1 MATNP
6 AYNFGSYDSHGTGA
20 YRYDPQNDA
29 QANGRHRQN
38 FFDNSEQR
46 FMTARFADVTPFLA
60 FDCVPGDRHTFK
72 TNMRL
77 RSYTLASPLMST
89 LTMSKDYYAVPLS
102 SIIPNTFEKFYA
114 NPIKGDD
121 VPEGAYCYMD
131 IPVHSLLTA
140 FRGNVFTKSS
150 GDSLG
155 VSATVPYIATALREF
170 ALIREILSS
179 GGLLSSLGYHSD
191 TCFRRYIPYNNAFY
205 NVSRVIPSNRTHVS
219 ESPYFQTFDEFFD
232 LNFGTLNSCIIPIA
246 GTPTM
251 VYNYSINSIVVRY
264 RNCPRFTPEYQFVTY
279 DGSPAGIRSFFED
292 LITIGSYIDMTTG
305 SGSVFALNVS
315 YSESPDSESSLH
327 VVSVNPASSGSDSNF
342 IGTLFPLDRFFGFY
356 SSSDSILCNPR
367 YGFLSSNVFVSPRI
381 YPSDFSFGDYYMWF
395 AAAHEP
401 IDLSYLI
408 AYHQIL
414 SQFFTVDAI
423 DNLYTSKLW
432 MENMRSLAL
441 DGLSSNVW
449 ESYTSFTYNG
459 TTVFYDTF
467 SQNFLANVILSSLN
481 GNTAPARLHSVLNF
495 LANLFC
501 YENSL
506 SYGDYFNG
514 GRLEPLAVGDV
525 NITGTGTSTSD
536 NVTVNALDVTRNL
549 QFQRFL
555 NKVNRTGAA
564 IWDYIRGI
572 QGHIPVQIDPMP
584 RFIAHESCVI
594 SGFEVENTTAGDI
607 SNPTTQQGYPV
618 TMLNSGESKFA
629 FDIEVGGDPCVV
641 LGLMS
646 FDMRRAYSST
656 HDRSFFKR
664 DRFDFFQPD
673 LQNIGDQSLLLS
685 ELFSV
690 YYSAFDSTT
699 SYAYHLRDTHY
710 KQRYPVAFGGFSR
723 QDILPSWAFVI
734 DFMNYPYVSNGLNS
748 DLIRNHNSDFDK
760 FYQSLNGI
768 TLSSYFHFIISIDN
782 QLGSYREMQVKPLIA
797 G

>member
-46 FMTARFADVTPFLA
+46 FTTARFADVTPFLA

-102 SIIPNTFEKFYA
+102 SIIPNAFEKFYA

-121 VPEGAYCYMD
+121 VPYSTYCFGT
-131 IPVHSLLTA
+131 IPIKSLLTFISGQTLPA
-140 FRGNVFTKSS
+140 NTELPVTSS
-150 GDSLG
+150 GLFYDSL
-155 VSATVPYIATALREF
+155 TAF
-170 ALIREILSS
+170 ALLSNIVSS
-179 GGLLSSLGYHSD
+179 GSLLSSLGCHTQNMMLKYVPRSYFSRNTPGD
-191 TCFRRYIPYNNAFY
+191 TP
-205 NVSRVIPSNRTHVS
+205 SRPGIANPGVLGYDYR
-219 ESPYFQTFDEFFD
+219 FQTFDEFID
-232 LNFGTLNSCIIPIA
+232 QNRFGLTYDSAIVPANSSSFKQ
-246 GTPTM
+246 
-251 VYNYSINSIVVRY
+251 VYNLTVRSITLSYTSHPIYSSRQII
-264 RNCPRFTPEYQFVTY
+264 Y
-279 DGSPAGIRSFFED
+279 D
-292 LITIGSYIDMTTG
+292 
-305 SGSVFALNVS
+305 V
-315 YSESPDSESSLH
+315 
-327 VVSVNPASSGSDSNF
+327 VNPAGYRKFIDDIISGHSYLSSSFPISVYCSYSDTSDEPVSYYSIQNTLAWF
-342 IGTLFPLDRFFGFY
+342 YLFPLDKFY
-356 SSSDSILCNPR
+356 GITDTSGTVGNKYDLFSGNFTATFKASDD
-367 YGFLSSNVFVSPRI
+367 SSNANK
-381 YPSDFSFGDYYMWF
+381 WF
-395 AAAHEP
+395 FADNDALRF
-401 IDLSYLI
+401 DVSYLV
-408 AYHQIL
+408 AYHQIIA
-414 SQFFTVDAI
+414 QFFSVDAI
-423 DNLYTSKLW
+423 DNIYTSKMW
-432 MENMRSLAL
+432 MENMASLAT
-441 DGLSSNVW
+441 SSLKN
-449 ESYTSFTYNG
+449 FTYNG
-459 TTVFYDTF
+459 ISIPYDIFSNNTLDSLFSKLGSNNVPNKTVFAF
-467 SQNFLANVILSSLN
+467 M
-481 GNTAPARLHSVLNF
+481 
-495 LANLFC
+495 ANLFC

-525 NITGTGTSTSD
+525 NISGSVDTD
-536 NVTVNALDVTRNL
+536 QRIATVNALDVTRNL

-584 RFIAHESCVI
+584 RFIAHESTVI

-656 HDRSFFKR
+656 IDRAFFKR

-673 LQNIGDQSLLLS
+673 LQNIGDQALYFGELS
-685 ELFSV
+685 PCYPKFQGFLAEYPF
-690 YYSAFDSTT
+690 
-699 SYAYHLRDTHY
+699 AYHLRDTHY
-710 KQRYPVAFGGFSR
+710 KQRYPVAFGGFTR
-723 QDILPSWAFVI
+723 QDILPSWANVI
-734 DFMNYPYVSNGLNS
+734 DFANYDYVGDGLNS
-748 DLIRNHNSDFDK
+748 EIIRNHNSDFDK
-760 FYQSLNGI
+760 FYQSLNGV

>member
-6 AYNFGSYDSHGTGA
+6 AFNFGSYDSHGTGA

-29 QANGRHRQN
+29 QASGRHRQN

-102 SIIPNTFEKFYA
+102 SILPNTFEKFYA

-121 VPEGAYCYMD
+121 VPQGVYCYGEVP
-131 IPVHSLLTA
+131 IRAILTYINTIASPNTANTPPTLTSTNYWNCLALFALLS
-140 FRGNVFTKSS
+140 NIVSS
-150 GDSLG
+150 GS
-155 VSATVPYIATALREF
+155 
-170 ALIREILSS
+170 
-179 GGLLSSLGYHSD
+179 LLSSLGFHTQNLMLQYVKEDS
-191 TCFRRYIPYNNAFY
+191 
-205 NVSRVIPSNRTHVS
+205 VSRTISGSGRVQS
-219 ESPYFQTFDEFFD
+219 SPISYRFRTFDEFVEE
-232 LNFGTLNSCIIPIA
+232 NRFGVTTPFGNIIHVPKDATSFKNVYSLTVNAITVHYVQHPLL
-246 GTPTM
+246 GTSYV
-251 VYNYSINSIVVRY
+251 VYDVSSPSGYRKFIN
-264 RNCPRFTPEYQFVTY
+264 
-279 DGSPAGIRSFFED
+279 D
-292 LITIGSYIDMTTG
+292 LICYFSYIDK
-305 SGSVFALNVS
+305 SDFPSVNVS
-315 YSESPDSESSLH
+315 YAPTADGEISSY
-327 VVSVNPASSGSDSNF
+327 DIQSNF
-342 IGTLFPLDRFFGFY
+342 SFYYLFPVRRWFGLSIDGTSVTQKNY
-356 SSSDSILCNPR
+356 SSIFSCN
-367 YGFLSSNVFVSPRI
+367 FVNKF
-381 YPSDFSFGDYYMWF
+381 DFSSAPSNSINNDEWF
-395 AAAHEP
+395 FAFSDACRF
-401 IDLSYLI
+401 DLSYLV
-408 AYHQIL
+408 AYHQIM
-414 SQFFTVDAI
+414 SQFFSVDAI

-432 MENMRSLAL
+432 MENMNSLVFSAN
-441 DGLSSNVW
+441 SS
-449 ESYTSFTYNG
+449 SLPSFNYNG
-459 TTVFYDTF
+459 LQMLYDTF
-467 SQNFLANVILSSLN
+467 SNNTYSLML
-481 GNTAPARLHSVLNF
+481 GKLEDSPTVSVF
-495 LANLFC
+495 SYFANLFC

-506 SYGDYFNG
+506 AYGDYFNG

-525 NITGTGTSTSD
+525 NIAGSIDTD
-536 NVTVNALDVTRNL
+536 QRIATVNALDVTRNL

-584 RFIAHESCVI
+584 RFIAHESSVI

-629 FDIEVGGDPCVV
+629 FDIEIGGDPCVV

-646 FDMRRAYSST
+646 FDMRRAYGST
-656 HDRSFFKR
+656 VDRAFFKR

-673 LQNIGDQSLLLS
+673 LQNLGDQALYFGELS
-685 ELFSV
+685 PCYPKFQGFLAEYPF
-690 YYSAFDSTT
+690 
-699 SYAYHLRDTHY
+699 AYHLRDTHY
-710 KQRYPVAFGGFSR
+710 KQRYPVAFGGFTR
-723 QDILPSWAFVI
+723 QDILPSWANVI
-734 DFMNYPYVSNGLNS
+734 DFVNYDYVGDGLNNEM
-748 DLIRNHNSDFDK
+748 IRNHNSDFDK
-760 FYQSLNGI
+760 FYQSLNGV

>member
-29 QANGRHRQN
+29 QASGRHRQN

-72 TNMRL
+72 SNIRL

-102 SIIPNTFEKFYA
+102 SIIPNAFEKFYA
-114 NPIKGDD
+114 NPIRGDD
-121 VPEGAYCYMD
+121 VPQTSYCFGTVPFRALLSYISEASIPEDSVIPTSLSAMKYCMSLAYFA
-131 IPVHSLLTA
+131 LLS
-140 FRGNVFTKSS
+140 NIVSS
-150 GDSLG
+150 GS
-155 VSATVPYIATALREF
+155 
-170 ALIREILSS
+170 
-179 GGLLSSLGYHSD
+179 LLSSLGFHTQNLMLKYVPRSYQVHL
-191 TCFRRYIPYNNAFY
+191 
-205 NVSRVIPSNRTHVS
+205 VSGSGRVQRTGYDF
-219 ESPYFQTFDEFFD
+219 YFQTFDEFID
-232 LNFGTLNSCIIPIA
+232 LNRFGLTFDSAIIA
-246 GTPTM
+246 DTSTTFKR
-251 VYNYSINSIVVRY
+251 VYNLTVHSVTITYTQNSIYGSRQVVYDVNTPDGY
-264 RNCPRFTPEYQFVTY
+264 RKLIDDLISFGYNLLT
-279 DGSPAGIRSFFED
+279 GSPSFP
-292 LITIGSYIDMTTG
+292 I
-305 SGSVFALNVS
+305 LNVS
-315 YSESPDSESSLH
+315 YADSADGDVNNYTISNSL
-327 VVSVNPASSGSDSNF
+327 GWYF
-342 IGTLFPLDRFFGFY
+342 LFPLDKFYGITDVSGTVSNSYELFRGNFTAVFDGSDESLNANRWFFA
-356 SSSDSILCNPR
+356 SSDSSR
-367 YGFLSSNVFVSPRI
+367 F
-381 YPSDFSFGDYYMWF
+381 DM
-395 AAAHEP
+395 
-401 IDLSYLI
+401 SYLI
-408 AYHQIL
+408 AYHQIMA
-414 SQFFTVDAI
+414 QFFSIDAI
-423 DNLYTSKLW
+423 DNVYTSKMW
-432 MENMRSLAL
+432 MENMSSLA
-441 DGLSSNVW
+441 GTAGRI
-449 ESYTSFTYNG
+449 YFTYNG
-459 TTVFYDTF
+459 PSIPYDIF
-467 SQNFLANVILSSLN
+467 SSSVYSALLTRLSDPNSS
-481 GNTAPARLHSVLNF
+481 GSAFPYFV
-495 LANLFC
+495 NLFC

-525 NITGTGTSTSD
+525 NITGTGSEANN

-584 RFIAHESCVI
+584 RFIAHESTVI

-656 HDRSFFKR
+656 VDRAFFKR

-673 LQNIGDQSLLLS
+673 LQNIGDQALYFGELS
-685 ELFSV
+685 PCYPKFQGFLAEYPF
-690 YYSAFDSTT
+690 
-699 SYAYHLRDTHY
+699 AYHLRDTHY
-710 KQRYPVAFGGFSR
+710 KQRYPVAFGGFTR
-723 QDILPSWAFVI
+723 QDILPSWANVI
-734 DFMNYPYVSNGLNS
+734 DFVNYDYVGDGLNS
-748 DLIRNHNSDFDK
+748 EMIRNHNSDFDK
-760 FYQSLNGI
+760 FYQSLNGV

-782 QLGSYREMQVKPLIA
+782 QLGSYREMQVKPLIV

>member
-6 AYNFGSYDSHGTGA
+6 AYNFGSFDSHGAGA

-29 QANGRHRQN
+29 QVNGRHRQN
-38 FFDNSEQR
+38 FFDNSEHR

-102 SIIPNTFEKFYA
+102 CIIPNAFEKFYA

-121 VPEGAYCYMD
+121 VPQGVYCFGQIPYRNLLSYIGSTFNPASGGTSVPDFDVASFRTSLAYFALFLN
-131 IPVHSLLTA
+131 IV
-140 FRGNVFTKSS
+140 SS
-150 GDSLG
+150 GS
-155 VSATVPYIATALREF
+155 
-170 ALIREILSS
+170 
-179 GGLLSSLGYHSD
+179 LLSSLGYHANNLVMRYVADDYLTSSAPSD
-191 TCFRRYIPYNNAFY
+191 VPSRPGIPNPGKFGYNY
-205 NVSRVIPSNRTHVS
+205 
-219 ESPYFQTFDEFFD
+219 YFQSFDEFFD
-232 LNFGTLNSCIIPIA
+232 KNRPGLTFDSVIIPN
-246 GTPTM
+246 GTT
-251 VYNYSINSIVVRY
+251 
-264 RNCPRFTPEYQFVTY
+264 TFVTKYNFTFHSITLIYKNHPIYGSSSVFY
-279 DGSPAGIRSFFED
+279 DLVSPKGFRKFIDD
-292 LITIGSYIDMTTG
+292 LI
-305 SGSVFALNVS
+305 SGSLYLDTSSFPRYVAS
-315 YSESPDSESSLH
+315 YSNTAEEAPTLH
-327 VVSVNPASSGSDSNF
+327 SFSDKYCF
-342 IGTLFPLDRFFGFY
+342 YYLFPLDKYFGYYASGSSFVQNTNQGLFCFRFSLQFDSANNGNNVNCWFY
-356 SSSDSILCNPR
+356 APLDSSS
-367 YGFLSSNVFVSPRI
+367 
-381 YPSDFSFGDYYMWF
+381 
-395 AAAHEP
+395 
-401 IDLSYLI
+401 IDLSYLV
-408 AYHQIL
+408 AYHLIMA
-414 SQFFTVDAI
+414 QFFSVDAI
-423 DNLYTSKLW
+423 DNIYTAKMW
-432 MENMRSLAL
+432 MENA
-441 DGLSSNVW
+441 
-449 ESYTSFTYNG
+449 YTVSFQPSTKYFQYNG
-459 TTVFYDTF
+459 LEVPYDIF
-467 SQNFLANVILSSLN
+467 SNTYFFNMCNLLLSPGSNFSSIY
-481 GNTAPARLHSVLNF
+481 PYFS
-495 LANLFC
+495 NLFC

-525 NITGTGTSTSD
+525 NITGVGNSSNN

-656 HDRSFFKR
+656 VDRAFFKR

-673 LQNIGDQSLLLS
+673 LQNIGDQVLYFGELS
-685 ELFSV
+685 PCYPKFSGFLAE
-690 YYSAFDSTT
+690 YPF
-699 SYAYHLRDTHY
+699 AYHLRDTHY
-710 KQRYPVAFGGFSR
+710 KQRYPVAFGGFTR
-723 QDILPSWAFVI
+723 QDILPSWANVI
-734 DFMNYPYVSNGLNS
+734 DFANYDYVGDGLNS
-748 DLIRNHNSDFDK
+748 EMIRNHNSDFDK
-760 FYQSLNGI
+760 FFQSLNGV

>member
-38 FFDNSEQR
+38 FFDNSEHR

-102 SIIPNTFEKFYA
+102 SIIPNAFEKFYA

-121 VPEGAYCYMD
+121 VPYSTYCFGT
-131 IPVHSLLTA
+131 IPIKSLLTFISGQTLPA
-140 FRGNVFTKSS
+140 KTELPVTSS
-150 GDSLG
+150 GLFYDSL
-155 VSATVPYIATALREF
+155 TAF
-170 ALIREILSS
+170 ALLSNIVSS
-179 GGLLSSLGYHSD
+179 GSLLSSLGFHTQNLMLKYVPRSYQVHL
-191 TCFRRYIPYNNAFY
+191 
-205 NVSRVIPSNRTHVS
+205 VSGSGRVQRTGYDF
-219 ESPYFQTFDEFFD
+219 YFQTFDEFID
-232 LNFGTLNSCIIPIA
+232 QNRFGLTHDSAIVPANSSSFKQ
-246 GTPTM
+246 
-251 VYNYSINSIVVRY
+251 VYNLSVCSITLSYTSHPLYGTSNVV
-264 RNCPRFTPEYQFVTY
+264 Y
-279 DGSPAGIRSFFED
+279 D
-292 LITIGSYIDMTTG
+292 
-305 SGSVFALNVS
+305 V
-315 YSESPDSESSLH
+315 
-327 VVSVNPASSGSDSNF
+327 VNPAGYRKFIDDIISGHSYLSSSFPISVYCSYSDTSDGLVSYYSIQNTLAWF
-342 IGTLFPLDRFFGFY
+342 YLFPLDKFY
-356 SSSDSILCNPR
+356 GISDVNGTVIHDAALFR
-367 YGFLSSNVFVSPRI
+367 AKF
-381 YPSDFSFGDYYMWF
+381 DTSFIGS
-395 AAAHEP
+395 
-401 IDLSYLI
+401 DLSANSDQWFFADNDALRFDVSYLV
-408 AYHQIL
+408 AYHQIIA
-414 SQFFTVDAI
+414 QFFSVDAI
-423 DNLYTSKLW
+423 DNIYTSKMW
-432 MENMRSLAL
+432 MENMASLVT
-441 DGLSSNVW
+441 SS
-449 ESYTSFTYNG
+449 SKKFTYNG
-459 TTVFYDTF
+459 ISIPYDIFSNNTLDSLFSKLGSPSVPKTVFAF
-467 SQNFLANVILSSLN
+467 I
-481 GNTAPARLHSVLNF
+481 
-495 LANLFC
+495 ANLFC

-506 SYGDYFNG
+506 AYGDYFNG

-525 NITGTGTSTSD
+525 NIIGTGSEANN

-584 RFIAHESCVI
+584 RFIAHESTVI

-656 HDRSFFKR
+656 VDRAFFKR

-673 LQNIGDQSLLLS
+673 LQNIGDQALYFGELS
-685 ELFSV
+685 PCYPKFQGFLAEYPF
-690 YYSAFDSTT
+690 
-699 SYAYHLRDTHY
+699 AYHLRDTHY
-710 KQRYPVAFGGFSR
+710 KQRYPVAFGGFTR
-723 QDILPSWAFVI
+723 QDILPSWANVI
-734 DFMNYPYVSNGLNS
+734 DFVNYDYVGDGLNS
-748 DLIRNHNSDFDK
+748 EMIRNHNSDFDK
-760 FYQSLNGI
+760 FYQSLNGV

>member
-6 AYNFGSYDSHGTGA
+6 AYNFGSYDSHNTGV

-89 LTMSKDYYAVPLS
+89 LTMNKDYYAVPLS
-102 SIIPNTFEKFYA
+102 SIIPTTFEKFYA

-121 VPEGAYCYMD
+121 VPISTYCYGN
-131 IPVHSLLTA
+131 IPLRQLLFYIADSTLPEDSVVPVSFTGQRFYISLAYFALLS
-140 FRGNVFTKSS
+140 NIVSS
-150 GDSLG
+150 GS
-155 VSATVPYIATALREF
+155 
-170 ALIREILSS
+170 
-179 GGLLSSLGYHSD
+179 LLSSLGFHTQNIMLKYVPRSYS
-191 TCFRRYIPYNNAFY
+191 TRTISGSGR
-205 NVSRVIPSNRTHVS
+205 VSRIGYDY
-219 ESPYFQTFDEFFD
+219 YFQTFDEFID
-232 LNFGTLNSCIIPIA
+232 VNRFGITHNSAIIA
-246 GTPTM
+246 NSNSTFKQ
-251 VYNYSINSIVVRY
+251 VYNLTVRSVTIPFTSHPIYGTSSVIYDVV
-264 RNCPRFTPEYQFVTY
+264 
-279 DGSPAGIRSFFED
+279 SPAGYRR
-292 LITIGSYIDMTTG
+292 LIDDILSGFSYINTSFSV
-305 SGSVFALNVS
+305 SGYVS
-315 YSESPDSESSLH
+315 YSDTEDGSL
-327 VVSVNPASSGSDSNF
+327 SYFTINNSLLWYY
-342 IGTLFPLDRFFGFY
+342 LFPLDKFYGISDVSGTVNNNYDLFKGNFTATFDNDVEANNSNRWFFAPADATKF
-356 SSSDSILCNPR
+356 
-367 YGFLSSNVFVSPRI
+367 
-381 YPSDFSFGDYYMWF
+381 
-395 AAAHEP
+395 
-401 IDLSYLI
+401 DLSYLV
-408 AYHQIL
+408 AYHQIMA
-414 SQFFTVDAI
+414 QFFSVDAI
-423 DNLYTSKLW
+423 DNIYTSKMW
-432 MENMRSLAL
+432 MENMSSIIGTAVGNNARTYFNYNGVQVPY
-441 DGLSSNVW
+441 DIFSSNVF
-449 ESYTSFTYNG
+449 SFLITRLQQPDSTG
-459 TTVFYDTF
+459 
-467 SQNFLANVILSSLN
+467 SLI
-481 GNTAPARLHSVLNF
+481 PFFV
-495 LANLFC
+495 NLFC

-525 NITGTGTSTSD
+525 NIAGTGSD
-536 NVTVNALDVTRNL
+536 SNNNVTVNALDVTRNL

-584 RFIAHESCVI
+584 RFIAHESTVI

-607 SNPTTQQGYPV
+607 SNPTTQQGYSV
-618 TMLNSGESKFA
+618 TMLNSSESKFA

-656 HDRSFFKR
+656 VDRAFFKR

-673 LQNIGDQSLLLS
+673 LQNIGDQALYFGELS
-685 ELFSV
+685 PCYPKFAGFLAEYPF
-690 YYSAFDSTT
+690 
-699 SYAYHLRDTHY
+699 AYHLRDTHY
-710 KQRYPVAFGGFSR
+710 KQRYPVAFGGFTR
-723 QDILPSWAFVI
+723 QDILPSWANVI
-734 DFMNYPYVSNGLNS
+734 DFANYDYVGDGLNS
-748 DLIRNHNSDFDK
+748 EMIRNHNSDFDK
-760 FYQSLNGI
+760 FYQSLNGV

>member
-77 RSYTLASPLMST
+77 RSYTLSSPLMST

-102 SIIPNTFEKFYA
+102 SIIPNAFEKFYA

-121 VPEGAYCYMD
+121 VPVTTYCYGDVPFRD
-131 IPVHSLLTA
+131 ILTFIADHTVPEDASVSQLSVKDYVYGLTLFSLLM
-140 FRGNVFTKSS
+140 NICSS
-150 GDSLG
+150 GS
-155 VSATVPYIATALREF
+155 
-170 ALIREILSS
+170 
-179 GGLLSSLGYHSD
+179 LLSSLGFHAQNLILKFVNKSYVDRTISGSG
-191 TCFRRYIPYNNAFY
+191 R
-205 NVSRVIPSNRTHVS
+205 VSRTGFDY
-219 ESPYFQTFDEFFD
+219 YFQTLDEYIDQNRFGVTFDSAIIPDTSTSFKTVY
-232 LNFGTLNSCIIPIA
+232 NFSVNGISIFYSSSPIYGSRSVFYELNSPSGFRKLLDDLLSQFSYIA
-246 GTPTM
+246 FSSSPM
-251 VYNYSINSIVVRY
+251 L
-264 RNCPRFTPEYQFVTY
+264 FVTY
-279 DGSPAGIRSFFED
+279 SD
-292 LITIGSYIDMTTG
+292 
-305 SGSVFALNVS
+305 
-315 YSESPDSESSLH
+315 SPDSTPAAYTVQNSL
-327 VVSVNPASSGSDSNF
+327 GWYM
-342 IGTLFPLDRFFGFY
+342 LFPLDKYYGIIDNSGTVRNNYDLFRGNFSASFDGSVESNNANKWFFA
-356 SSSDSILCNPR
+356 
-367 YGFLSSNVFVSPRI
+367 
-381 YPSDFSFGDYYMWF
+381 PSDASRFDM
-395 AAAHEP
+395 
-401 IDLSYLI
+401 SYLI
-408 AYHQIL
+408 AYHQIM
-414 SQFFTVDAI
+414 SQFFSVDAI
-423 DNLYTSKLW
+423 DSLYTSKLW
-432 MENMRSLAL
+432 MENMTSLSL
-441 DGLSSNVW
+441 P
-449 ESYTSFTYNG
+449 FTRTFSYNG
-459 TTVFYDTF
+459 VSIAYDIF
-467 SQNFLANVILSSLN
+467 SNNTYSLLLNNISSASISPDCISYLI
-481 GNTAPARLHSVLNF
+481 
-495 LANLFC
+495 NLFC

-506 SYGDYFNG
+506 AYGDYFNG

-525 NITGTGTSTSD
+525 NISGSVDTD
-536 NVTVNALDVTRNL
+536 QRIATVNALDVTRNL

-584 RFIAHESCVI
+584 RFIAHESTVI

-629 FDIEVGGDPCVV
+629 FDIEIGGDPCVV

-656 HDRSFFKR
+656 IDRAFFKR

-673 LQNIGDQSLLLS
+673 LQNIGDQALYFGELS
-685 ELFSV
+685 PCYPKFAGFLAEYPF
-690 YYSAFDSTT
+690 
-699 SYAYHLRDTHY
+699 AYHLRDTHY
-710 KQRYPVAFGGFSR
+710 KQRYPVAFGGFTR
-723 QDILPSWAFVI
+723 QDILPSWANVVDFV
-734 DFMNYPYVSNGLNS
+734 NYDYVGDGLNS
-748 DLIRNHNSDFDK
+748 EMIRNHNSDFDK
-760 FYQSLNGI
+760 FYQSLNGV